1 MGRPLRIRHKK
12 GRHLEEFARGVL
24 EGFRE
29 VEGVD
34 DILHPDRFF
43 SWVFKYETGDEWFD
57 KAKLTEMVEGKVR
70 RPRSMHVHFPT
81 KRLARPGKHKKAVDG
96 LGRMLKRE
104 GSVYV
109 KRSVDS
115 ARGRKVARMRKS
127 KGGLEIRT
135 EDPELFE
142 KLDRSVPKRHKRDE
156 RKGQIMIRLGRG
168 QKLQDVLHEVA
179 AAFSGPHIIEKE
191 MAVPKYNGR
200 TWEIRTIVQSPKGT
214 PEVTGHYAKVGARG
228 KVVSNLAMG
237 GKGVKSK
244 EVISGVYEERYPG
257 KRPDEIKMLTDEFM
271 GKLKREAV
279 KAMKEVNRHNE
290 GLRERYIPDFPEG
303 GLHARHG
310 AVDIAAEFDP
320 RTGKLE
326 PVVGEVQYPEC
337 GISGL
342 RNADLEAWN
351 RVNINKDKMAWKGKD
366 MLFKA
371 FGMEG

>member
-34 DILHPDRFF
+34 DILHPDHFF

-57 KAKLTEMVEGKVR
+57 KAKLTEIVEGKVG

-81 KRLARPGKHKKAVDG
+81 KRLVRPGEHKKAVDG
-96 LGRMLKRE
+96 LERALERE

-109 KRSVDS
+109 KRSADS
-115 ARGRKVARMRKS
+115 ARGRKVARMRRA
-127 KGGLEIRT
+127 GRGLEIRT
-135 EDPELFE
+135 DDPELFE
-142 KLDRSVPKRHKRDE
+142 KLDRSVPKEYKRDK
-156 RKGQIMIRLGRG
+156 RKGQMIIRLGGG
-168 QKLQDVLHEVA
+168 QKLQDALHRVA
-179 AAFSGPHIIEKE
+179 AAFSGPYIIEKE
-191 MAVPKYNGR
+191 MKVPRYGGR
-200 TWEIRTIVQSPKGT
+200 TWEVRTIVQSPKGV
-214 PEVTGHYAKVGARG
+214 PEVTGHYAKLGAKG
-228 KVVSNLAMG
+228 KVVSNIAMG
-237 GKGVKSK
+237 GQGRKTE
-244 EVISGVYEERYPG
+244 EVVSGVYRERYPG
-257 KRPDEIKMLTDEFM
+257 KRPDEINRLTDEFM
-271 GKLKREAV
+271 GKLKREAI
-279 KAMKEVNRHNE
+279 KAMGEVNSHNE

-320 RTGKLE
+320 GTGKLE
-326 PVVGEVQYPEC
+326 PVVGEVQYPDC

-342 RNADLEAWN
+342 RDADPEAWN
-351 RVNINKDKMAWKGKD
+351 RVNENKDKMAWEGRN